1 MILNAK
7 EILKQLYNCCDL
19 IEERLLDGDKKPR
32 CGLRK
37 LLLKDTASFA
47 AHVSARGMITETEAA
62 FLNALTGRK
71 NTAEVWR
78 LACDE
83 TESGVPKSFLYFVQA
98 DKAIM
103 RRHAMSREASMTESL
118 YRYFCAVGDAMAAK
132 NLCTKDAVQA
142 ETERLSAYLKTAFDN
157 DPELC

>member
-19 IEERLLDGDKKPR
+19 IEERLLDGDEKPG
-32 CGLRK
+32 CDLRK
-37 LLLKDTASFA
+37 QLLKDTASFA
-47 AHVSARGMITETEAA
+47 ARVSARKTITEVEAS

-71 NTAEVWR
+71 DTAEVWR
-78 LACDE
+78 PVCCE
-83 TESGVPKSFLYFVQA
+83 RESGVPESFWYFVQA

-118 YRYFCAVGDAMAAK
+118 YRYFCAVGDAMVAE
-132 NLCTKDAVQA
+132 NLCTKDAARA
-142 ETERLSAYLKTAFDN
+142 ETERLSACLKTAFDN